1 MVHKDGSLRWI
12 SVRGTVVYDE
22 TGTPVRMSGTDTDIT
37 ERKQAEEERDRF
49 FSLAL
54 DMLCVV
60 GADGYF
66 KRLNPAWERTLG
78 FTTAELLAEPSINF
92 VHPDDRETTRAAMRY
107 AVSGD
112 SLIAFENRYR
122 CKDGSYR
129 WLSWSVTMLPDQ
141 QVAYGVARDITAR
154 KQAEQE
160 RQRQIMQA
168 AVHKERARLARELH
182 DSVTQSLYSINLL
195 SEGCR
200 FHATHGTLEQG
211 EQHFARLGSIAHEA
225 LKEMRLLIYQLRLP
239 VLEQEGLI
247 GALQHRLETVERR
260 SQVEAHLQVE
270 GITHL
275 PVDLEENLYW
285 IIQEALN
292 NALKH
297 AGAPAIWVRLAALP
311 PDADGPAPGSYGA
324 FTIQAEVCDNGCGFE
339 PATTQMGMGFA
350 SMQERVDYLG
360 GTLTIHAAPGAGTT
374 IRVHCTPR
382 SMM

>member
-1 MVHKDGSLRWI
+1 
-12 SVRGTVVYDE
+12 
-22 TGTPVRMSGTDTDIT
+22 
-37 ERKQAEEERDRF
+37 
-49 FSLAL
+49 
-54 DMLCVV
+54 
-60 GADGYF
+60 
-66 KRLNPAWERTLG
+66 
-78 FTTAELLAEPSINF
+78 
-92 VHPDDRETTRAAMRY
+92 
-107 AVSGD
+107 
-112 SLIAFENRYR
+112 
-122 CKDGSYR
+122 
-129 WLSWSVTMLPDQ
+129 
-141 QVAYGVARDITAR
+141 
-154 KQAEQE
+154 
-160 RQRQIMQA
+160 
-168 AVHKERARLARELH
+168 
-182 DSVTQSLYSINLL
+182 
-195 SEGCR
+195 
-200 FHATHGTLEQG
+200 
-211 EQHFARLGSIAHEA
+211 
-225 LKEMRLLIYQLRLP
+225 

-324 FTIQAEVCDNGCGFE
+324 ITIQAEVCDNGDGFD

-360 GTLTIHAAPGAGTT
+360 GTLTIHSAPGAGTT
-374 IRVHCTPR
+374 IQVSCTPR